1 MDNLSSLSISRPFP
15 SLISSKLLSFD
26 AGVNEISK
34 GGGGYLFQRSGT
46 VNDAKAN
53 LRSL

>member
-26 AGVNEISK
+26 AGVNEISE
-34 GGGGYLFQRSGT
+34 GGGYLFQRSGT